1 MAVDTRRIRK
11 PKQIRRRRVL
21 DRERATDVARNPERV
36 VPRGRRGRGRRARGR
51 ESATTARDDDD
62 DDERGRRT
70 DFARRRWNIVYV
82 RGTVATTTTTF
93 VRCARV
99 VIV

>member
-1 MAVDTRRIRK
+1 
-11 PKQIRRRRVL
+11 
-21 DRERATDVARNPERV
+21 V
-36 VPRGRRGRGRRARGR
+36 VPRGRRRGRGRRARGR

-62 DDERGRRT
+62 DDDERGRRT
-70 DFARRRWNIVYV
+70 DFSRRRWNIVYV
-82 RGTVATTTTTF
+82 RGTVATTTAF